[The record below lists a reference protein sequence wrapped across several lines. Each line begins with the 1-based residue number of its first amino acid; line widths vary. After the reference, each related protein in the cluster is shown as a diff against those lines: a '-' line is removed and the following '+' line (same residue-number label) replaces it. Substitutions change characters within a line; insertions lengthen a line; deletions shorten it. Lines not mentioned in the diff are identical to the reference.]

1 MTTARRAWRTRG
13 AARAM
18 PLLSLRQATR
28 HDLPSFHG
36 HFGEFYSSP
45 RLCLLFTATRPT
57 VPVPSHGTRAEKALE
72 FRFCCQR
79 SDWTGR
85 RSISGERMQAAL
97 VRPAETQRPAH
108 KQVAGRVRLLRA
120 LTRTRGCRR
129 PCGLALQHQPWTSGL
144 SQGRRVAARQGSC
157 RAATAP
163 CQRFQGR
170 ARRARPGAHR
180 TPGSA
185 ERRAPLATAC
195 PVRGRAGSRGGSHCG
210 RGFSESA
217 GRRWHQRSIRWPVAD
232 KQATYSFC
240 GARSC
245 EKDAFEPLPLG
256 CVPACAPLYQ
266 E

>member
-144 SQGRRVAARQGSC
+144 SQGRRVAAWQGSC
-157 RAATAP
+157 RSLPALSTPSASSAAWGSPHPGTCLEA
-163 CQRFQGR
+163 CAALECLSCAR
-170 ARRARPGAHR
+170 ARGLSGRQSLWAGLQ
-180 TPGSA
+180 
-185 ERRAPLATAC
+185 RRCWPPLAPTEHPLA
-195 PVRGRAGSRGGSHCG
+195 RGRQTGHLERL
-210 RGFSESA
+210 
-217 GRRWHQRSIRWPVAD
+217 RSQELR
-232 KQATYSFC
+232 K
-240 GARSC
+240 
-245 EKDAFEPLPLG
+245 G
-256 CVPACAPLYQ
+256 CC
-266 E
+266 